1 MCVYVCV
8 WAQLQNEFIDFKGQ
22 SERATAKRTDGRGSS
37 AWFVLLMMC
46 GWLARKKPN
55 KKKPKNSPAFS
66 MKIPK

>member
-1 MCVYVCV
+1 V

-46 GWLARKKPN
+46 GWLARKEPN
-55 KKKPKNSPAFS
+55 KKNQRIPSALS

>member
-1 MCVYVCV
+1 V

-46 GWLARKKPN
+46 GWLARKEPN
-55 KKKPKNSPAFS
+55 
-66 MKIPK
+66 